1 MSPPGRP
8 QGAYGSAQHAGT
20 PLTARADPGDAGRD
34 APSPAGAVDPLA
46 ETRAW
51 LERAV
56 IGLNLCPFAK
66 APLAKGQVRLVRS
79 RAREPQALLL
89 DLQAELAT
97 LAQAEPARIE
107 TTLVVAPDL
116 LADFDAFNDFLDPA
130 EALLEAMDLVGT
142 IQIASFHPAFRFAG
156 SAPDDPGNATNRAP
170 HPTLHLLR
178 EASVVRAV
186 DAFPDPAAIYEANL
200 ATLDALGPAGWAAL
214 QAACRRDATAAVAG
228 SDDAAGAHPDPDRP
242 DA

>member
-1 MSPPGRP
+1 MSPPARP
-8 QGAYGSAQHAGT
+8 QVESRRAQHVRT
-20 PLTARADPGDAGRD
+20 PLTARADPGDADRD

-66 APLAKGQVRLVRS
+66 APHAKGQVRFVRS

-97 LAQAEPARIE
+97 LAQADPARIE
-107 TTLVVAPDL
+107 TTLMVAPDL

-130 EALLEAMDLVGT
+130 EALLEAMDLLGT

-178 EASVVRAV
+178 EASVERAV
-186 DAFPDPAAIYEANL
+186 DAFPEPAAIYEANL
-200 ATLDALGPAGWAAL
+200 ATLGALGPAGWAAL
-214 QAACRRDATAAVAG
+214 QAACRRDATAPAG
-228 SDDAAGAHPDPDRP
+228 THPDPARP

>member
-8 QGAYGSAQHAGT
+8 QGESGSAPHERT
-20 PLTARADPGDAGRD
+20 PLTARADPGDARRD

-66 APLAKGQVRLVRS
+66 APHAKGQVRFVRS

-97 LAQAEPARIE
+97 LAQADPARIE

-130 EALLEAMDLVGT
+130 EALLEAAGSCTVMLNGGVCLSRQYCT
-142 IQIASFHPAFRFAG
+142 FAG
-156 SAPDDPGNATNRAP
+156 ISRGQVVHDFRQDIDDVVDISFKVRVGPGGKCE
-170 HPTLHLLR
+170 H
-178 EASVVRAV
+178 
-186 DAFPDPAAIYEANL
+186 
-200 ATLDALGPAGWAAL
+200 ALGVVWRRL
-214 QAACRRDATAAVAG
+214 SHCREKTDRIGEHCGEEKSRSA
-228 SDDAAGAHPDPDRP
+228 DDAAILNQIVESIRT
-242 DA
+242 